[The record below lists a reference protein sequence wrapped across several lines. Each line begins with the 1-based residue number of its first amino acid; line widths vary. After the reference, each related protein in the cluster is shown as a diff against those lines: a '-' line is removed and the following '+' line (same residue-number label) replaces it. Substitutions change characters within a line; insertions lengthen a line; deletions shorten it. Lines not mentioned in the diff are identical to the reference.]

1 MEARGSEAALIAAA
15 TPPAALPA
23 NSAIDIPAKAESPVK
38 PFGQFMKVKGDG
50 EHCSGYDVG
59 LWTQDEKMYGL
70 ISVHRGLCGD
80 PPAGRL
86 ENVQFDPRTKKLSF
100 KAKVS
105 IGLDYNDDH
114 NYVPS
119 HDVLEFDGFLTSKRL
134 YGTLKTTDQLCPDI
148 CKETK
153 TIDLPRSKEFDW
165 WTEEYKSYAEWKADM
180 DKILARR
187 GPRW

>member
-1 MEARGSEAALIAAA
+1 MEACGSEAALIAAA

-50 EHCSGYDVG
+50 EHCRGYDVE
-59 LWTQDEKMYGL
+59 LWTQDEKMYGVM
-70 ISVHRGLCGD
+70 SVHRGLCGD

-105 IGLDYNDDH
+105 ISLDYND
-114 NYVPS
+114 VPS
-119 HDVLEFDGFLTSKRL
+119 HDVLEFDGFLTPQRL
-134 YGTLKTTDQLCPDI
+134 YGTLTTTDQLCPDI

-153 TIDLPRSKEFDW
+153 TIDLPRSQERSPW
-165 WTEEYKSYAEWKADM
+165 LETYESYQALEAHI
-180 DKILARR
+180 DKIMKFR